1 MITSREKDVDHK
13 KFSVCALEMLGE
25 MHGHTCSNRYDV
37 MAEADTLQIQRTNK
51 QYFICLFSLQK
62 RIMTFVTLSMTHKT
76 KTNTFLAQKKGV
88 T

>member
-1 MITSREKDVDHK
+1 MVTQ
-13 KFSVCALEMLGE
+13 
-25 MHGHTCSNRYDV
+25 YDA
-37 MAEADTLQIQRTNK
+37 MAEALSKYKKTNK